1 MELEVRTG
9 NGKLLF
15 KWNPDTFTLSIV
27 LKGFLYRVQ
36 LGAFGF
42 KLIEEKT
49 AEKK

>member
-15 KWNPDTFTLSIV
+15 KWNPVTFTLSIL
-27 LKGFLYRVQ
+27 LKGVLYRVK

-42 KLIEEKT
+42 RLIEEKIV
-49 AEKK
+49 EKK